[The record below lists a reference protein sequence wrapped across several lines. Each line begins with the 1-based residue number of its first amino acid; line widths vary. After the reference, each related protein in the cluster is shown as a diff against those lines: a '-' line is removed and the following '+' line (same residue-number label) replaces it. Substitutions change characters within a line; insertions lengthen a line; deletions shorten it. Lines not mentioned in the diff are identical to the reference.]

1 MYPDKR
7 LFGKEPGE
15 ALNEHFYARSWVNT
29 ALVGY
34 PELEPVLG
42 VDPSE
47 LQEIDN
53 IFGPLAKYGRK
64 HHNRPVIEKPPT
76 DSNGLWEVSFG
87 VIWCCPRSSV
97 MLSEERPLMHYKK
110 GSFTTSAFSAR
121 SRTMTVRVLP
131 TTAYSLGT

>member
-15 ALNEHFYARSWVNT
+15 ALNEHFYACSWVNT

-53 IFGPLAKYGRK
+53 IIGPLAKYGRK
-64 HHNRPVIEKPPT
+64 HHNRPTIKKPPA
-76 DSNGLWEVSFG
+76 DSNGLREVSFG
-87 VIWCCPRSSV
+87 Y
-97 MLSEERPLMHYKK
+97 M
-110 GSFTTSAFSAR
+110 
-121 SRTMTVRVLP
+121 VRFLQ
-131 TTAYSLGT
+131 

>member
-34 PELEPVLG
+34 PPELEPVLG

-47 LQEIDN
+47 LKEIDN
-53 IFGPLAKYGRK
+53 ILGP
-64 HHNRPVIEKPPT
+64 II
-76 DSNGLWEVSFG
+76 G
-87 VIWCCPRSSV
+87 VYAIVHLLPK
-97 MLSEERPLMHYKK
+97 RPLSNMP
-110 GSFTTSAFSAR
+110 SAAIKMS
-121 SRTMTVRVLP
+121 P
-131 TTAYSLGT
+131 

>member
-15 ALNEHFYARSWVNT
+15 ALNEDFYARSWVNT

-34 PELEPVLG
+34 PELELVLG

-53 IFGPLAKYGRK
+53 ILGPHYRTVCHCAFVTKEAPVEYAECGYKDVTITIYERFVSGRECTQSWL
-64 HHNRPVIEKPPT
+64 VTFE
-76 DSNGLWEVSFG
+76 
-87 VIWCCPRSSV
+87 
-97 MLSEERPLMHYKK
+97 
-110 GSFTTSAFSAR
+110 
-121 SRTMTVRVLP
+121 
-131 TTAYSLGT
+131 